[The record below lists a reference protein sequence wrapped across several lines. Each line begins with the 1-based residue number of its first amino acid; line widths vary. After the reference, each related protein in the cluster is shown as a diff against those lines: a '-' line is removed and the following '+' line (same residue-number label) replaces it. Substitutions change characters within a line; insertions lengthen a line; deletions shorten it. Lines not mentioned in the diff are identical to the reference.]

1 MQQIQIPKH
10 TPFKRKLIRGFGKNV
25 FDFFGYDNA
34 SPYFSAENNKVISKM
49 KEEIGVVLRRKFM
62 ELVSEDVLGFSSK
75 IVKVK

>member
-1 MQQIQIPKH
+1 
-10 TPFKRKLIRGFGKNV
+10 
-25 FDFFGYDNA
+25 
-34 SPYFSAENNKVISKM
+34 M